1 MKKNELKQHNII
13 KTARHFTLIELL
25 VVIAIIAILAAMLLP
40 ALNKA
45 RAKAQAISCVSNLKQ
60 IGVSMTMYAQDF
72 NDYLVP
78 GKFDNTRIWS
88 YVLQKAGYLSGPDV
102 GTPNDDFRFSP
113 WLANCPANKNIL
125 PNRDFIYGVPL
136 GPFYKTNG
144 TQYGTLVGTVNSVNF
159 YIRRLSEVA
168 PKDCIVADSGRDVL
182 NEVWG
187 EYFYFQGHS
196 SGKGMKISDTKNKC
210 IVARHADRANLTHAD
225 GSVGSLSANELIEY
239 PYYFSVHQ

>member
-1 MKKNELKQHNII
+1 MKKNELKQHNMI
-13 KTARHFTLIELL
+13 KTTRHFTLIELL

-60 IGVSMTMYAQDF
+60 VGVSMTMYAQDF
-72 NDYLVP
+72 NDFLVP

-102 GTPNDDFRFSP
+102 GTPSDDFRFSN
-113 WLANCPANKNIL
+113 WLVNCPSSKNVL
-125 PNRDFIYGVPL
+125 PNRDMIYGVPL
-136 GPFYKTNG
+136 GPFFKDNG
-144 TQYGTLVGTVNSVNF
+144 TQYGTSLGYENF
-159 YIRRLSEVA
+159 HIRRLSEVR
-168 PKDCIVADSGRDVL
+168 PKDCIVADSGRDVP

-187 EYFYFQGHS
+187 EYYFFQGHS
-196 SGKGMKISDTKNKC
+196 SGKGMNITNTKNKC